1 MIDLVIPM
9 VIMEWSKW
17 IIIAAV
23 ICIIIGIIYLDILIT
38 GGIYTMWT
46 LISWTFY
53 GILYAVILVWG
64 AVTSPDSS
72 LQIINIT
79 WSK

>member
-9 VIMEWSKW
+9 AIMEWSKW

-23 ICIIIGIIYLDILIT
+23 ICIVIGIIYLDILIT

-53 GILYAVILVWG
+53 GILYVIILVWG
-64 AVTSPDSS
+64 AATSPDSTF
-72 LQIINIT
+72 QAINIT
-79 WSK
+79 WSR